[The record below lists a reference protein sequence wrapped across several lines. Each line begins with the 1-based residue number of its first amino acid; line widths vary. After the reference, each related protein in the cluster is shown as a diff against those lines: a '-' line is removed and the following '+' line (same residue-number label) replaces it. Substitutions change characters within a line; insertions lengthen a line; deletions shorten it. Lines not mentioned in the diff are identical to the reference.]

1 MNILYF
7 FTFGYSVK
15 TWNDSGQLN
24 REVEHFTALH
34 NKDKNLNFILF
45 TYGDEDDDKFIK
57 SNFIKVIPIYKY
69 IKKSKFKI
77 INFCKS
83 FFITSIIKNIEL
95 KKPGIIIQNQ
105 LLGSWVSYR
114 FKRKLLIP
122 LIIRTGYDMYEFS
135 IHENK
140 SYLKRIFF
148 KYLTSFGLKFSDIY
162 SVTSKCDKEFLLKNF
177 KNTDNSKIIIRP
189 NWVILKNDFTQN
201 LNEKRNSKKIVS
213 VGRLETQKN
222 YSLIIKALEGSD
234 YELDIFGNGSLK
246 HGLTKEAEKLN
257 VNINFH
263 GIVDNKDLVKSL
275 KDYKFYISSS
285 IFEGNPKSVLEA
297 MASGCVIIASDIKN
311 HTEFLNE
318 NNSLLFNNNDDS
330 LKNLF
335 QNLNIDEKKLNNLRD
350 NSIITV
356 KKLYSLDS
364 LVKNELSDILEL
376 TS

>member
-1 MNILYF
+1 MSSVVESNLKSILPSNGPSTNEVKKYLDKYNNEYIVIKCGGSVLVNQDF
-7 FTFGYSVK
+7 F
-15 TWNDSGQLN
+15 N
-24 REVEHFTALH
+24 
-34 NKDKNLNFILF
+34 NFINDISILNKLGF
-45 TYGDEDDDKFIK
+45 IPIIIHGGGKRISNKLNELGIK

-114 FKRKLLIP
+114 FKRKLSIP

-189 NWVILKNDFTQN
+189 NWVILKNDF
-201 LNEKRNSKKIVS
+201 V
-213 VGRLETQKN
+213 
-222 YSLIIKALEGSD
+222 
-234 YELDIFGNGSLK
+234 SLK
-246 HGLTKEAEKLN
+246 
-257 VNINFH
+257 
-263 GIVDNKDLVKSL
+263 
-275 KDYKFYISSS
+275 
-285 IFEGNPKSVLEA
+285 
-297 MASGCVIIASDIKN
+297 
-311 HTEFLNE
+311 
-318 NNSLLFNNNDDS
+318 
-330 LKNLF
+330 
-335 QNLNIDEKKLNNLRD
+335 
-350 NSIITV
+350 
-356 KKLYSLDS
+356 
-364 LVKNELSDILEL
+364 
-376 TS
+376 

>member
-114 FKRKLLIP
+114 FKRKLSIP

-162 SVTSKCDKEFLLKNF
+162 SVTSKCDKEFLLKIF
-177 KNTDNSKIIIRP
+177 KNRDNSKIIIRP